1 MSQLLIL
8 TEATGLSIIE
18 VCRLPSFVANLIIR
32 SGGVQEG
39 RYRETR
45 LLLAS
50 ATAIHAEKLRVN
62 DLLKDSEK
70 LRFPNRLTKDRHIAD
85 QNRERALEAL
95 RARQGR

>member
-1 MSQLLIL
+1 M
-8 TEATGLSIIE
+8 EATGLSIHE
-18 VCRLPSFVANLIIR
+18 VCRLPSFVANLILR
-32 SGGVQEG
+32 RGSVQEG

-50 ATAIHAEKLRVN
+50 STAIHAEKLKVN

-70 LRFPNRLTKDRHIAD
+70 LRFPERLTKDRHIAD
-85 QNRERALEAL
+85 HNKQRALEAL